1 MNKIMFFPDSHW
13 NSLVRQKDMNK

>member
-1 MNKIMFFPDSHW
+1 MNKTMFFPDSHW